1 MVIDLTRSEKLTFLR
16 FLALYLG
23 SSFILLLII
32 FFLFFK
38 FESKLHYDLV
48 TSNMQ
53 NVASKISASIIYAHL
68 SGQTIDTAN
77 IAKSIEYD
85 YALYDINH
93 IKIAGNINHSFTL
106 SQRVQKVGDNYIL
119 VDSSPRGNLG
129 VYYIAIKE
137 NILNDKINTLIEN
150 LIFYF
155 IIIFAV
161 ITMIGYY
168 LANLFIAPIINERKK
183 LNNFI
188 KDTTHELN
196 TPISAIL
203 MSTGKNAPLTEK
215 NMQRINLSAKRVSE
229 IYKDLVYIFL
239 QENTKKRVITNISL
253 DDVIK
258 DQLEYFE
265 AFASKKKLTISSSIE
280 ATSFP
285 IEKENFIRL
294 FNNLLSN
301 AIKYNVI
308 EGKIDIKLQNSILTI
323 KDTGI
328 GIKKE
333 YLNDIFN
340 RYFRATKEQGGFGL
354 GLNIVYHICKNYDI
368 KIEVSSQ
375 ENQGTTFTLDFRR

>member
-1 MVIDLTRSEKLTFLR
+1 M
-16 FLALYLG
+16 
-23 SSFILLLII
+23 LII
-32 FFLFFK
+32 FYLFFK
-38 FESKLHYDLV
+38 IESKLHYDLV

-68 SGQTIDTAN
+68 SGQTIDTTN
-77 IAKSIEYD
+77 IAKTIEYD
-85 YALYDINH
+85 YGLYDINH
-93 IKIAGNINHSFTL
+93 VKLAGTINHSFTL
-106 SQRVQKVGDNYIL
+106 SQRIQKVKDSYIL
-119 VDSSPRGNLG
+119 VDSSPRGHLG

-137 NILNDKINTLIEN
+137 NILSAKIDKLIEN

-155 IIIFAV
+155 IIIYSI
-161 ITMIGYY
+161 ITLVGYY
-168 LANLFIAPIINERKK
+168 LANLFINPIISERKK

-239 QENTKKRVITNISL
+239 QDTKKQPLINNSSL
-253 DDVIK
+253 DDIIK
-258 DQLEYFE
+258 EQLEYFD
-265 AFASKKKLTISSSIE
+265 AFANKKKLKITCQLE
-280 ATSFP
+280 TTSFP

-294 FNNLLSN
+294 FNNLFSN
-301 AIKYNVI
+301 AIKYNKI
-308 EGKIDIKLQNSILTI
+308 EGEIDIILKDSRLTI
-323 KDTGI
+323 RDTGI

-340 RYFRATKEQGGFGL
+340 RYFRGTKEQGGFGL
-354 GLNIVYHICKNYDI
+354 GLNIVYHICKTYGI
-368 KIEVSSQ
+368 KIEVKSE
-375 ENQGTTFTLDFRR
+375 ENKGSTFILDFKR

>member
-1 MVIDLTRSEKLTFLR
+1 MVIDLTRSEKVTFLR

-32 FFLFFK
+32 FYLFFK
-38 FESKLHYDLV
+38 IESKLHYDLV

-68 SGQTIDTAN
+68 SGQTIDTTN
-77 IAKSIEYD
+77 IAKTIEYD
-85 YALYDINH
+85 YGLYDINH
-93 IKIAGNINHSFTL
+93 VKLAGTINHSFTL
-106 SQRVQKVGDNYIL
+106 SQRIQKVKDSYIL
-119 VDSSPRGNLG
+119 VDSSPRGHLG

-137 NILNDKINTLIEN
+137 NILSAKIDKLIEN

-155 IIIFAV
+155 IIIYSI
-161 ITMIGYY
+161 ITLVGYY
-168 LANLFIAPIINERKK
+168 LANLFINPIISERKK

-239 QENTKKRVITNISL
+239 QDTKKQPLINNSSL
-253 DDVIK
+253 DDIIK
-258 DQLEYFE
+258 EQLEYFD
-265 AFASKKKLTISSSIE
+265 AFANKKKLKITCQLE
-280 ATSFP
+280 TTSFP

-294 FNNLLSN
+294 FNNLFSN
-301 AIKYNVI
+301 AIKYNKI
-308 EGKIDIKLQNSILTI
+308 EGEIDIILKDSRLTI
-323 KDTGI
+323 RDTGI

-340 RYFRATKEQGGFGL
+340 RYFRGTKEQGGFGL
-354 GLNIVYHICKNYDI
+354 GLNIVYHICKTYGI
-368 KIEVSSQ
+368 KIEVKSE
-375 ENQGTTFTLDFRR
+375 ENKGSTFILDFKR